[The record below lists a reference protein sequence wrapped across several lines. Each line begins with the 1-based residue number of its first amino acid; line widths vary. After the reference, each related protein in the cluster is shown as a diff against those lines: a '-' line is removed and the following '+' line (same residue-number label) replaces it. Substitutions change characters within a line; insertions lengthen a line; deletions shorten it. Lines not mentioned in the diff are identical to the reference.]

1 MDFSGAPRAFPVAS
15 QQAIPRGDVLAPA
28 GSAPVDLP
36 VEKTVRS
43 APAGEALQLDIRAR
57 SQEARKRDA
66 GRAAT
71 GRAARSEDSLERMRE
86 VVERRLVID
95 PKTRSI
101 VIQETNRDTGETIS
115 QLPDET
121 ILKLRAFS
129 RDLIERARASLSDGQ
144 PHLVERTA

>member
-1 MDFSGAPRAFPVAS
+1 MDFSGAPRAFPVAT
-15 QQAIPRGDVLAPA
+15 QQAVPRADVLTQP

-36 VEKTVRS
+36 AEKTVRS

-66 GRAAT
+66 QRAAAS
-71 GRAARSEDSLERMRE
+71 RADDKGSPVEQMRD
-86 VVERRLVID
+86 VIERRLMID

-101 VIQETNRDTGETIS
+101 VVQETNRDTGEKVS

-121 ILKLRAFS
+121 ILKLRALS
-129 RDLIERARASLSDGQ
+129 RDLIERARGSLSEPR
-144 PHLVERTA
+144 PHLIERTA